1 MDRSAGVQK
10 LPDAPRRDATSPN
23 HHDQAV
29 AEVNGERKA

>member
-1 MDRSAGVQK
+1 MDRSAACRNC
-10 LPDAPRRDATSPN
+10 PDAPRRDATSPN